1 MHNPYKYLPSTL
13 LRRALCKLT
22 LTIPSGG
29 RKTLHIYNIH
39 IRIHINKDFISTN
52 TCGEVV
58 FNHCPISKHIFL
70 FFFFLLIR
78 NSSLKFAFQ
87 RMPPEKM
94 REGSRK
100 LHRESIQV
108 FSKWILSGLCAYY
121 QRYRVITV
129 FFFFFLL
136 SARKFCF

>member
-13 LRRALCKLT
+13 LRRTLCKLT

-70 FFFFLLIR
+70 FFFPFDKKQFPKVCISKNASRENEGGEQKTAQRKYPSFLQVDFIR
-78 NSSLKFAFQ
+78 FMCL
-87 RMPPEKM
+87 
-94 REGSRK
+94 
-100 LHRESIQV
+100 
-108 FSKWILSGLCAYY
+108 LSEVQSNYC
-121 QRYRVITV
+121 